1 LNIEDVE
8 EEYEDEKFYN
18 RQKQNEDDC
27 DLKEDTIKTEKIEQ
41 IVDEDLKMVVDMNKE
56 NTAKGTST
64 HTLKHNSKLQG
75 IDEY

>member
-1 LNIEDVE
+1 MDLNIEDID

-18 RQKQNEDDC
+18 KQKQNDDDC

-56 NTAKGTST
+56 NIEKGVST
-64 HTLKHNSKLQG
+64 HTLNHNSKL
-75 IDEY
+75 

>member
-1 LNIEDVE
+1 MDLNIEDVD

-18 RQKQNEDDC
+18 KQRQNED

-56 NTAKGTST
+56 NIEKGVST
-64 HTLKHNSKLQG
+64 HTLKHNSKL
-75 IDEY
+75 

>member
-1 LNIEDVE
+1 LDLNIEDID

-18 RQKQNEDDC
+18 KQKQNDDDC

-56 NTAKGTST
+56 NIEKGVST
-64 HTLKHNSKLQG
+64 HTLNHNSKL
-75 IDEY
+75 

>member
-1 LNIEDVE
+1 MDLNIEDLD

-18 RQKQNEDDC
+18 KQKQNDDDC

-56 NTAKGTST
+56 NIEKGVST
-64 HTLKHNSKLQG
+64 HTLNHNSKL
-75 IDEY
+75 

>member
-1 LNIEDVE
+1 LDLNIEDVD

-18 RQKQNEDDC
+18 KQKQNDDDC

-56 NTAKGTST
+56 NIEKGVST
-64 HTLKHNSKLQG
+64 HTLNHNSKL
-75 IDEY
+75 

>member
-1 LNIEDVE
+1 MDLNIEDVD

-18 RQKQNEDDC
+18 KQKQNDDDC

-56 NTAKGTST
+56 NIEKGVST
-64 HTLKHNSKLQG
+64 HTLKHNSKL
-75 IDEY
+75 

>member
-1 LNIEDVE
+1 MDLNIEDVD

-18 RQKQNEDDC
+18 KQKQNDDDC

-56 NTAKGTST
+56 NIEKGVST
-64 HTLKHNSKLQG
+64 HTLNHNSKL
-75 IDEY
+75 